1 LELNNQT
8 IAAECD
14 NLETRIS
21 RLPETARAVIAAGA
35 AWRLMRNHLD
45 LPESLQIDF
54 VLTWSE
60 VVSMLWESVTDS
72 GGEVR
77 RVLSTKL
84 EDYYLGPYCHKL
96 GEDALPGA
104 DEDAAAAA
112 IYAVEAYC
120 TGNVKDAVCA
130 AMHLVTEAVTRAN
143 RIAFDIGEPWNAR
156 ESQIRSF
163 AFQQIELNRLDRV
176 VSLLE
181 TEEPIRAMPLIRQIF
196 AG

>member
-1 LELNNQT
+1 MELNNQT
-8 IAAECD
+8 IASACD

-54 VLTWSE
+54 VLTWSD
-60 VVSMLWESVTDS
+60 VVSMLWDNVADS
-72 GGEVR
+72 GGEPR

-84 EDYYLGPYCHKL
+84 EDYYLGPYSHKL

-130 AMHLVTEAVTRAN
+130 AMQLVTEAATRAN
-143 RIAFDIGEPWNAR
+143 RIAFDSGEPWNAR
-156 ESQIRSF
+156 ESEIRSF
-163 AFQQIELNRLDRV
+163 AFQQIELNRFDRV